1 MNQKGIYWTL
11 FSPMIKGSV
20 KKRFGKEL
28 AEMAVRNGKAE
39 LKTLVAEAP
48 ELGAGNPI
56 ASNAYFAYAFV
67 AAWLGTDKKLSPDD
81 MALVMT
87 DVLTKIKPFFGMTNL
102 NKKQKMWYKN
112 MKKYEKW
119 YDQGNCEKYPTT
131 WKVHFD
137 ESLHRDGSYYYFSS
151 CPI

>member
-28 AEMAVRNGKAE
+28 AEMAVGNGKAE
-39 LKTLVAEAP
+39 FKALVAEAP

-119 YDQGNCEKYPTT
+119 YDQGNGEKYPTT